1 MTTKNKNS
9 KNSKNTKNIKKMITK
24 KQKKMKPT
32 QKGGYGYEIDGPGY
46 KKTCS
51 APRIMCN
58 KEQVNFAL
66 CVNREIDCENPN
78 YEFHYNPNEFHY
90 NPTEKRIERNTST
103 SDVARFEVIP
113 NSNLTE
119 EEKNKINEDVLK
131 QEELGRLKSYVP
143 EFAPTSCFSQKK
155 EPVSTEYRDSRVPG
169 RFRIVTQNALGLYFG
184 KPESEI
190 KPDSVDPQDKKN
202 LAVLHIMR
210 LRTAYFRKFLID
222 NDYPDFLCFQE
233 MTPEFFQFLYTESA
247 RTMSE
252 MYPYFYPSKEDFAK
266 LTLQGAN
273 ATVMLISKYPAL
285 KQTTYMLQ
293 GNSSY
298 YNALGVYEFEE
309 LVIFNVY
316 LQAGSPFSPGLKYN
330 WENASRC
337 RRQQL
342 VFIKSLID
350 SYTGKKAIVVL
361 GDFNFELNSIH
372 YDDDETPD
380 DTDNWSEL
388 VFLKAL
394 GLKDSFKVLNPKDPG
409 FTENTDINTLR
420 YLGKLEEKKLRYD
433 GIFFND
439 KLKATS
445 SAVVNDKPLKLLED
459 NIALLEI
466 PMPFSSVDKI
476 NEDYELALVF
486 KPGNDAES
494 EAKLET
500 YKKQKSLEYGYEL
513 FVSDHFGVMSG
524 FEFNEG
530 KGGNPINKNKKTLKT
545 MKTIKK
551 RTMSR
556 NKKTNYLPT
565 RRGIEY
571 NVSS

>member
-1 MTTKNKNS
+1 MTTKNRNS
-9 KNSKNTKNIKKMITK
+9 KNSKNGKNSKKNDTQKTKTK
-24 KQKKMKPT
+24 KIMAKIN
-32 QKGGYGYEIDGPGY
+32 QKGGYEIDGPGY

-51 APRIMCN
+51 APRIMCD

-78 YEFHYNPNEFHY
+78 YKFHY

-155 EPVSTEYRDSRVPG
+155 EPVSTEYRDPRVP
-169 RFRIVTQNALGLYFG
+169 RSFRIVTQNALGLYFG
-184 KPESEI
+184 NPESEI
-190 KPDSVDPQDKKN
+190 NPDSVDPQDKKN

-222 NDYPDFLCFQE
+222 NNYPDFLCFQE

-247 RTMSE
+247 GTMSK
-252 MYPYFYPSKEDFAK
+252 MYPYFYPSEEDFKK

-372 YDDDETPD
+372 YDGSPD

-394 GLKDSFKVLNPKDPG
+394 GLKDSFKVLNPEDPG

-445 SAVVNDKPLKLLED
+445 SAVVNDKPLKLVE
-459 NIALLEI
+459 
-466 PMPFSSVDKI
+466 DKI

-500 YKKQKSLEYGYEL
+500 YKEQKSLDDGYEL
-513 FVSDHFGVMSG
+513 FVSDHFGVMTG
-524 FEFNEG
+524 FEFNGG

-571 NVSS
+571 NISS